1 MEMYNLNP
9 QLYRHESAKNPSKT
23 KPMNVLNYI
32 AMCFILII
40 RDLIYPPKEIL
51 SEITIRPG
59 YQILDYGCGPG
70 SYTIAA
76 AELLEG
82 TGMVFALDLHPFAIE
97 DVHNA
102 IKKRKLSNIQTISS
116 DCETGLPSNSVDM
129 ILLHYVF
136 NDLKNPYLILKEL
149 HRILKPQGILS
160 FSEFNLKKISPKVSK
175 SDLFQVMIKGKKTY
189 SFMKTSNFSKNHIQD
204 VLI

>member
-1 MEMYNLNP
+1 MEMSHPNLK
-9 QLYRHESAKNPSKT
+9 LLEHESVKNTSQT

-40 RDLIYPPKEIL
+40 RDLFYPPKEL
-51 SEITIRPG
+51 FSELPIKSG
-59 YQILDYGCGPG
+59 HQILDYGCGPG
-70 SYTIAA
+70 SYSIAA

-97 DVHNA
+97 DVRTA
-102 IKKRKLSNIQTISS
+102 VKKKRLSNIQTISS
-116 DCETGLPSNSVDM
+116 DCETGLPSNSMDI
-129 ILLHYVF
+129 ILLHHVF
-136 NDLKNPYLILKEL
+136 NDLKNPVPILKEL
-149 HRILKPQGILS
+149 HRILKPQGTLS

-175 SDLFQVMIKGKKTY
+175 NGLFQVVVKGRKTY

-204 VLI
+204 V